1 MQTNPKV
8 PSKSVPKAD
17 TKQNLQVLER
27 GDRDR
32 VLGVTV
38 RMGKDKCG
46 Y

>member
-1 MQTNPKV
+1 MKTKTVSSKPTQKV
-8 PSKSVPKAD
+8 DSR
-17 TKQNLQVLER
+17 QEIQVLER